1 MAQMIDIGKY
11 GINADHVVSV
21 TKPQKNKGRI
31 LIELDTGQVIET
43 DEKYFRTV
51 MGKDY
56 IRQIAPV
63 KGCYAQTEDYDG
75 SILKEPVH
83 ALANTADAD
92 IRPLDV
98 TQDVT
103 EFFDDFCNYKGIVW
117 DDNGQENAEE

>member
-1 MAQMIDIGKY
+1 MAQMIDIGGY

-21 TKPQKNKGRI
+21 TKPAREGGRI
-31 LIELDTGQVIET
+31 LIELDTGQTIET
-43 DEKYFRTV
+43 DGSYFRTV

-75 SILKEPVH
+75 SILNEPVH
-83 ALANTADAD
+83 ALANTADGD

-98 TQDVT
+98 TQDIT
-103 EFFDDFCNYKGIVW
+103 EFFDDFCNYRGIVW
-117 DDNGQENAEE
+117 DGDILEKATE